1 MAIDAIGVPPTPTNN
16 TVAQRTIGQEEFLRI
31 LLTQLRFQDPLEP
44 VDNREFIAQ
53 LAQFSALEIN
63 RQQSEKVDTLLTM
76 ENANQA
82 LSLIGRN
89 VEVAGAGADSAGVG
103 EVTAVTF
110 QGTEPRLTV
119 RTASATLIQVAL
131 SSVRLVQE

>member
-1 MAIDAIGVPPTPTNN
+1 MAIDAIGVLPGQGSTAVN
-16 TVAQRTIGQEEFLRI
+16 TDRNIRQEDFLRI

-63 RQQSEKVDTLLTM
+63 RQQSDKIDTLLSI

-82 LSLIGRN
+82 VQLIGKN
-89 VEVAGAGADSAGVG
+89 VEVTGADAAGVG
-103 EVTAVTF
+103 EVTAASFAT
-110 QGTEPRLTV
+110 GEPRLTV
-119 RTASATLIQVAL
+119 RTAATTLVD
-131 SSVRLVQE
+131 VRLSNIRLVR

>member
-1 MAIDAIGVPPTPTNN
+1 MAIDAIGAPPTVTDSVV
-16 TVAQRTIGQEEFLRI
+16 TQRALGQEEFLRI

-63 RQQSEKVDTLLTM
+63 REQSEKVDLLLTM

-82 LSLIGRN
+82 LALIGRN
-89 VEVAGAGADSAGVG
+89 VEVGGSAGTGVG
-103 EVTAVTF
+103 EVTAISF
-110 QGTEPRLTV
+110 RGGEPRLTV
-119 RTASATLIQVAL
+119 RTTSTTLVDVSL
-131 SSVRLVQE
+131 SSVTLVRE

>member
-1 MAIDAIGVPPTPTNN
+1 MAIDAIGVPPTIAND
-16 TVAQRTIGQEEFLRI
+16 TVTQRTIGQEEFLRI

-63 RQQSEKVDTLLTM
+63 RQQSEKVDTLLAM

-82 LSLIGRN
+82 LALVGKN
-89 VEVAGAGADSAGVG
+89 VEISGTENVGVG
-103 EVTAVTF
+103 EVTA
-110 QGTEPRLTV
+110 
-119 RTASATLIQVAL
+119 
-131 SSVRLVQE
+131 

>member
-89 VEVAGAGADSAGVG
+89 VEVNGVDSAGVG

-119 RTASATLIQVAL
+119 RTASATLVQVAL

>member
-1 MAIDAIGVPPTPTNN
+1 MAIDAIGVPPTVTNN
-16 TVAQRTIGQEEFLRI
+16 AAAQRTIGQEEFLRI

-63 RQQSEKVDTLLTM
+63 RQQSEKVDALLAM

-82 LSLIGRN
+82 LALVGRS
-89 VEVAGAGADSAGVG
+89 VEVGGAERAGVG
-103 EVTAVTF
+103 EVTAVSF
-110 QGTEPRLTV
+110 QDGEPRLTV
-119 RTASATLIQVAL
+119 RTASTTLVDVRL
-131 SSVRLVQE
+131 STIRLVQE

>member
-1 MAIDAIGVPPTPTNN
+1 MAIDAIGVLP
-16 TVAQRTIGQEEFLRI
+16 AQSSTTLTTDRNIRQEDFLRI

-63 RQQSEKVDTLLTM
+63 RQQSDKIDTLLTM

-82 LSLIGRN
+82 LELLGKN
-89 VEVAGAGADSAGVG
+89 VEVRGAEAAGVG
-103 EVTAVTF
+103 EVTAASFAT
-110 QGTEPRLTV
+110 GEPRLTV
-119 RTASATLIQVAL
+119 RTQSTTLVDVRL
-131 SSVRLVQE
+131 SNVRLVR

>member
-1 MAIDAIGVPPTPTNN
+1 MAIDAIGVLP
-16 TVAQRTIGQEEFLRI
+16 AQSSTTLAADRSIRQEDFLRI

-63 RQQSEKVDTLLTM
+63 RQQSDKIDTLLTM

-82 LSLIGRN
+82 LELLGKN
-89 VEVAGAGADSAGVG
+89 VEVRGAEAAGVG
-103 EVTAVTF
+103 EVTAASF
-110 QGTEPRLTV
+110 ASGEPRLTV
-119 RTASATLIQVAL
+119 RTASTTLVEVRL
-131 SSVRLVQE
+131 SNVRLVR

>member
-1 MAIDAIGVPPTPTNN
+1 MPIDAIGVLPAGGGVTA
-16 TVAQRTIGQEEFLRI
+16 VDRAIRQEDFLRI

-63 RQQSEKVDTLLTM
+63 RQQSEKVDTLLTI

-82 LSLIGRN
+82 LALVGRN
-89 VEVAGAGADSAGVG
+89 IEVRGAEQAGAGA
-103 EVTAVTF
+103 VTAVTF
-110 QGTEPRLTV
+110 TNGEPRLTV
-119 RTASATLIQVAL
+119 RTATTTLVD
-131 SSVRLVQE
+131 VRLSNVVLVQR

>member
-1 MAIDAIGVPPTPTNN
+1 MAIDAIGVLP
-16 TVAQRTIGQEEFLRI
+16 AQSSTTLAADRSIRQEDFLRI

-63 RQQSEKVDTLLTM
+63 RQQSDKIDTLLTM

-82 LSLIGRN
+82 LELLGKN
-89 VEVAGAGADSAGVG
+89 VEVRGAEAAGVG
-103 EVTAVTF
+103 EVTAASF
-110 QGTEPRLTV
+110 ASGEPRLTV
-119 RTASATLIQVAL
+119 RTASTTLLEVRL
-131 SSVRLVQE
+131 SNVRLVR